1 MLPLLFT
8 LTATASPLM
17 HAWPSVL
24 EPGPDGTVDVIAGAT
39 WSRRTLPDT
48 FVRESGPLD
57 GNTLAGVHGAWH
69 FERRG
74 PLTWTPTGSAPVL
87 FPLDEDLRAAVVEGD
102 TLWIATDKALRR
114 LPYGPTVHV
123 DGNPRGLAAVSG
135 GVAYVRGET
144 LTVIDDDGKVGC
156 TAPFAG
162 SSAVQLVGD
171 TKGRFLASADGSAVV
186 LWDAQ
191 RCTALVVAPV
201 KARGLAFVGDA
212 LIALGPDGS
221 LVQLRL
227 PDLVADGA
235 PADATRVWDVLVAG
249 DTLALY
255 SPGLVWNPVTGQA
268 TRLEAGTVVVHDPD
282 RLVSLRDDAIIVRD
296 ATGRTLRTAPRG
308 ALLHVKAVAVL
319 GDELA
324 VTDGLELVW
333 LGPDGA
339 VTRWRADAATSER
352 TASLKLA
359 APGLVVAGAAW
370 KVDARGASPTLEPT
384 ALSGAQPDRVPQ
396 PFVARATD
404 AATRFGLRFVAA
416 GVQAFDAVAGVDV
429 GVPWASPH
437 PSTPMVRKAWIND
450 DGTEA
455 VVVTGDT
462 VRAFTPADGRERWQ
476 VPVTSGELT
485 VRFDG
490 PYVVVRWGA
499 PDPISWR
506 VIDRVDG
513 TVVGSI
519 EGDIDGVTDRD
530 GRSTTEVAR
539 AFSKRTPQFVAFV
552 TPAPGRPTLDLLRLL
567 DALSWLDVSRIQ
579 EFRDPNCNRAAQ
591 LAAAIESVP
600 LLRDRY
606 AALLAAR
613 CAVPERPA
621 LAPVAVDWSARAG
634 TAAVVPAPRTLKP
647 GKNVA
652 GWLGIDQLYQGDVS
666 LPVVA
671 GAPTLILRGT
681 WDEVIAPMREAWLPD
696 DVALVWV
703 PPTLLGGD
711 DVRPDHADFWM
722 GRERS
727 VSVLDPEDQDTAR
740 LPLQPAVLVSGDGHV
755 LTSGAVLDVLPD
767 AAWAGV
773 APYFPSVVSPTPPI
787 WAYAL
792 PDGAERAEALGD
804 GVIVYARDAYAVLD
818 AEGALRW
825 SEASTSRASPEILRW
840 SGGADAMGRY
850 VFEQVGPAVRA
861 RDAIDGHTVW
871 ERAGDWAEGMA
882 SAVLI
887 HTTAA
892 ELPTTAVD
900 PTTAALLWQ
909 APGRWNASGADRV
922 GFGVSGWICERE
934 ARSGAPAGCVT
945 APVYDER
952 YGLSGVPLV
961 IAGLQVAD
969 EDDGRLVARDASGA
983 EVWARTGVVDA
994 RRIDA
999 AVPEQQRLLARLG
1012 GPGGPWATL
1021 DAKGRVLQV
1030 FGFGALAALSPN
1042 RILLLQGTQLLA
1054 WKL

>member
-1 MLPLLFT
+1 
-8 LTATASPLM
+8 M
-17 HAWPSVL
+17 HSWPSTL
-24 EPGPDGTVDVIAGAT
+24 EPGPDGTVDVIAGAN
-39 WSRRTLPDT
+39 WQRRTLPDT
-48 FVRESGPLD
+48 LVRESGSLD

-69 FERRG
+69 VERRG
-74 PLTWTPTGSAPVL
+74 PLTWTPTSGAPVP

-102 TLWIATDKALRR
+102 GLWIATDKALRR
-114 LPYGPTVHV
+114 LPDGPTIHV
-123 DGNPRGLAAVSG
+123 AGNPRGLAALPGAAAS
-135 GVAYVRGET
+135 VRGDA
-144 LTVIDDDGKVGC
+144 LTVHEDDGKLRC
-156 TAPFAG
+156 TATFGG
-162 SSAVQLVGD
+162 SPAVQLAGD
-171 TKGRFLASADGSAVV
+171 AKGRWLASADGSAVV
-186 LWDAQ
+186 LWDAR
-191 RCTALVVAPV
+191 RCTALAAAPV

-212 LIALGPDGS
+212 LIAQGPAGS

-227 PDLVADGA
+227 PDLVADAA

-255 SPGLVWNPVTGQA
+255 SPGLVWNPATGVA
-268 TRLEAGTVVVHDPD
+268 SRLDPNTVVVHGPD
-282 RLVSLRDDAIIVRD
+282 RLVSLHDDAIVVRD
-296 ATGRTLRTAPRG
+296 ATGKTLRAAPRG
-308 ALLHVKAVAVL
+308 ALLNVQAVAVL
-319 GDELA
+319 GDEVV

-333 LGPDGA
+333 LGPNGA
-339 VTRWRADAATSER
+339 VTRWRADAATFER
-352 TASLKLA
+352 TASLRLA
-359 APGLVVAGAAW
+359 APGLVIAGAAW
-370 KVDARGASPTLEPT
+370 RVDAHGASPTSEP
-384 ALSGAQPDRVPQ
+384 AARSGAQSDRVPQ

-404 AATRFGLRFVAA
+404 SATRFGLRFVAA

-429 GVPWASPH
+429 GVPWASSH
-437 PSTPMVRKAWIND
+437 PSTPMVRKGWITD

-462 VRAFTPADGRERWQ
+462 LRAFTPADGRERWH
-476 VPVTSGELT
+476 VPATAGELT

-490 PYVVVRWGA
+490 PYVIVRWGA

-513 TVVGSI
+513 TVVGA
-519 EGDIDGVTDRD
+519 IDGAID
-530 GRSTTEVAR
+530 GQAIPVSYVAR
-539 AFSKRTPQFVAFV
+539 AFPQRAPRTVDFAK
-552 TPAPGRPTLDLLRLL
+552 PAPGRPTLDPLRLL

-606 AALLAAR
+606 ARVLEAR

-621 LAPVAVDWSARAG
+621 LVPGTVDWPARAG

-652 GWLGIDQLYQGDVS
+652 GWLGIDQLRMGDVA

-681 WDEVIAPMREAWLPD
+681 WDEVIAPMRETWLPA

-703 PPTLLGGD
+703 PPTRLSGD
-711 DVRPDHADFWM
+711 DVRPDRAEFWM
-722 GRERS
+722 GGERS
-727 VSVLDPEDQDTAR
+727 VWVLTPDDQDTAR

-755 LTSGAVLDVLPD
+755 LTSGAVVDVLPD

-792 PDGAERAEALGD
+792 PDGAARVEPLGD
-804 GVIVYARDAYAVLD
+804 GVVVYAGDAYAVLD
-818 AEGALRW
+818 GAGALRW
-825 SEASTSRASPEILRW
+825 SEGRTAHASP
-840 SGGADAMGRY
+840 DAMGRY
-850 VFEQVGPAVRA
+850 VFEYVGSAVRA
-861 RDAIDGHTVW
+861 RDAVDGHVIW

-887 HTTAA
+887 HSIA

-900 PTTAALLWQ
+900 PSTAALLWQ
-909 APGRWNASGADRV
+909 APGAWNASGAERV
-922 GFGVSGWICERE
+922 GFGASGWICERE

-952 YGLSGVPLV
+952 YGLFGAPLI
-961 IAGLQVAD
+961 IAGLQVGD
-969 EDDGRLVARDASGA
+969 EDDGRLVARDGSGK

-994 RRIDA
+994 QRIDA
-999 AVPEQQRLLARLG
+999 ALPEQQRLLARLG

-1030 FGFGALAALSPN
+1030 FGFGALAARSSN
-1042 RILLLQGTQLLA
+1042 RILLIQGTQLLA
-1054 WKL
+1054 WEL